1 MYTEEDEFYVEYQFD
16 LELNRLNKRVA
27 DDIMLQVAKSVR
39 TLPIRDGKTQLL
51 GGVCL
56 IGEPTYFMVEY
67 MNESDYYPML
77 LRLTITDVDT
87 YLDLMNLSKTIKNEP
102 KRIKA
107 RNRPTTKRYNKG

>member
-1 MYTEEDEFYVEYQFD
+1 MYTEEDEFYIEYQFD
-16 LELNRLNKRVA
+16 LELSRLNKRVA

-67 MNESDYYPML
+67 MNESDYYPLL

-87 YLDLMNLSKTIKNEP
+87 YLDLMNLSKTIKNDT

-107 RNRPTTKRYNKG
+107 RNRATTKRYNKG